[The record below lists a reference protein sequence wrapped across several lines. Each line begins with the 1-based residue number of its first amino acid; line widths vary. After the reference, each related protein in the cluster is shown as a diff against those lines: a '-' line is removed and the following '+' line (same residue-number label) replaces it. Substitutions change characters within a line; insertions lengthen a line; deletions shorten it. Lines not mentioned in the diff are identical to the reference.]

1 MIELQDFDENDFK
14 QLINEIPD
22 SRFLLQW
29 AGPKYSYP
37 LNKEQLKDT
46 AQQSSKKQPL
56 LKAFKAIDTET
67 NKTIGHV
74 QLLEIDHEDS
84 SCTLSRVLVF
94 SKYRSI
100 GLGKKMVSS
109 VVEYAFVTLG
119 VTNITLG
126 VFDFNNSAIATYE
139 KIGFIQFR
147 VDKGARQYQNEKWNI
162 IRMELCLKH
171 WQDNS
176 GKNI

>member
-1 MIELQDFDENDFK
+1 
-14 QLINEIPD
+14 
-22 SRFLLQW
+22 
-29 AGPKYSYP
+29 
-37 LNKEQLKDT
+37 
-46 AQQSSKKQPL
+46 
-56 LKAFKAIDTET
+56 
-67 NKTIGHV
+67 
-74 QLLEIDHEDS
+74 
-84 SCTLSRVLVF
+84 
-94 SKYRSI
+94 
-100 GLGKKMVSS
+100 MVSS